1 MSTTEVR
8 THKPNIKYFETIS
21 VCTIASNISSVP
33 SRKKINIYMVKNIF
47 LAGEKK
53 KVKKKSFF
61 IGCGL
66 AREQKRNFMVRVWLG
81 LG

>member
-1 MSTTEVR
+1 VSTTEVR

-21 VCTIASNISSVP
+21 VCKIASKISSLP

-53 KVKKKSFF
+53 NKKKIVFHKLRTRARTKKKF
-61 IGCGL
+61 I
-66 AREQKRNFMVRVWLG
+66 
-81 LG
+81 